1 MEQKLM
7 DTMDFELAMLIR
19 RALSVQSEMRLG
31 KLDRAAYLLLY
42 LLKNKS
48 LMGIKAIA
56 EELRLDG
63 STISRQIA
71 SIEAKGYV
79 ERLPD
84 PKDGRA
90 SLIQITPAGMEEFML
105 AKNARVQRFEE
116 IFESWTEEEMVQF
129 STYLARLNH
138 AE

>member
-42 LLKNKS
+42 LLKNNS
-48 LMGIKAIA
+48 PMGIKAIA

-71 SIEAKGYV
+71 AIEAKGYV

-90 SLIQITPAGMEEFML
+90 SLIQITPAGNEEFML

-116 IFESWTEEEMVQF
+116 IFDSWTEEEMKQF
-129 STYLARLNH
+129 ASYLARLNH
-138 AE
+138 V